1 MARGPRASNRGT
13 VGPGSYGERMRLL
26 HTSDWHLGRTFHGQN
41 LLPDQEAVLT
51 ALADLA
57 VAHRV
62 DAVLI
67 SGDLYDRAVPS
78 PEAVQTA
85 SRILARIRAAGI
97 TVVAIAGNH
106 DSAPRLGAFT
116 DFLAAGGLHLG
127 AAAAD
132 VGTPAVLPDPDGD
145 VVIYPIP
152 FLEPDLLRGR
162 WGLPAGS
169 GHEAVLARA
178 MELVRADLAAR
189 PPGTRSVVL
198 AHAFV
203 VGGRAGGSE
212 RSIAVGGVESVGAEI
227 FAGFDYV
234 ALGHLHRPQV
244 LADRIRYSGS
254 PLPYSFSE
262 ADHDKGVW
270 LVDLDAA
277 GGVSATRLTLP
288 TIRRLVCRRGRLAEI
303 LDTEPDL
310 ADAYLSVELT
320 DPVRPVDPM
329 RRLREVLPYTLV
341 ATWVGGTPAA
351 ASGPAT
357 PTARTGRD
365 DAGLLAEFVR
375 DACGRPPSAAER
387 DLLDEALRALRVPA

>member
-1 MARGPRASNRGT
+1 
-13 VGPGSYGERMRLL
+13 MRLL

-57 VAHRV
+57 AEHRV

-152 FLEPDLLRGR
+152 FLEPDLLRSG
-162 WGLPAGS
+162 WALPAGS

-178 MELVRADLAAR
+178 MDLVRADLAAR

-212 RSIAVGGVESVGAEI
+212 RSIAVGGVESVSADL

-262 ADHDKGVW
+262 ADHEKGVW
-270 LVDLDAA
+270 LVDLDAV

-341 ATWVGGTPAA
+341 ATWVGGSPAPAA
-351 ASGPAT
+351 WPAA
-357 PTARTGRD
+357 PAVRTGHD
-365 DAGLLAEFVR
+365 DADLLHDFVR
-375 DACGRPPSAAER
+375 DACGRPASTAER
-387 DLLDEALRALRVPA
+387 DLLDEALRALRIPA

>member
-1 MARGPRASNRGT
+1 
-13 VGPGSYGERMRLL
+13 MRLM
-26 HTSDWHLGRTFHGQN
+26 HTSDWHLGRTFHGQT
-41 LLPDQEAVLT
+41 LLADQAAVLT

-57 VAHRV
+57 VEHRV

-67 SGDLYDRAVPS
+67 SGDLYDRAVPP

-97 TVVAIAGNH
+97 SVVAIAGNH

-127 AAAAD
+127 TCSSS
-132 VGTPAVLPDPDGD
+132 VGIPAVLADTDGE
-145 VVIYPIP
+145 VVVYPVP
-152 FLEPDLLRGR
+152 FLEPDLLRSS
-162 WGLPAGS
+162 WDLPASS
-169 GHEAVLARA
+169 GHQAVLARA
-178 MELVRADLAAR
+178 MDLVRADLATR

-203 VGGRAGGSE
+203 VGGLAGGSE
-212 RSIAVGGVESVGAEI
+212 RSIAVGGVESVSADV

-234 ALGHLHRPQV
+234 ALGHLHRSQV
-244 LADRIRYSGS
+244 VDDRIRYSGS

-262 ADHDKGVW
+262 SDHDKAVW

-277 GGVSATRLTLP
+277 GEVSATRLALP
-288 TIRRLVCRRGRLAEI
+288 TIRRLVSVRGRLAEV
-303 LDTEPDL
+303 LDTDPDL

-329 RRLREVLPYTLV
+329 RRLRDAFPHTLV
-341 ATWVGGTPAA
+341 ATWVGASPAA
-351 ASGPAT
+351 APPQAVAAPS
-357 PTARTGRD
+357 GRD
-365 DAGLLAEFVR
+365 DAGLVLAFVQ
-375 DACGRPPSAAER
+375 DTCGRPASPGER
-387 DLLDEALRALRVPA
+387 WLVEQALTALRIPEAVA